1 MIMIMITIMIFR
13 RMKHKKYLRKQ
24 VEGEDGEARDS
35 EEVIIYIIAS
45 VFVVIIA
52 MAIAIILIL
61 RGVFNRKK
69 VFLHIHS
76 SHSLTTNRLT
86 NRGRRTMKRVREVDI
101 SRRRPRWWT
110 TGGSTT

>member
-1 MIMIMITIMIFR
+1 MIMIIVISIVIIIFR

-24 VEGEDGEARDS
+24 VEGEDGDARDS

-45 VFVVIIA
+45 VFAVIIA

-69 VFLHIHS
+69 SFYTYTPVIYS
-76 SHSLTTNRLT
+76 PPT
-86 NRGRRTMKRVREVDI
+86 I
-101 SRRRPRWWT
+101 
-110 TGGSTT
+110 